1 MNKAD
6 LENLVEIRITEA
18 KVLLD
23 SGHYHGAYYLA
34 GYALECALKACIA
47 RKVKKYDFPD
57 KMLANASY
65 THNLD
70 QLIGVAG
77 LKQELSLQEAKDTEF
92 KVNWAVAKDWSESAR
107 YEYCIEKKIAQ
118 DLLSAI
124 TDSTSGVLEW
134 LKKYW

>member
-1 MNKAD
+1 MNKDD
-6 LENLVEIRITEA
+6 LETLVNIRINEA
-18 KVLLD
+18 EILLESD
-23 SGHYHGAYYLA
+23 NYPGSYYLA

-47 RKVKKYDFPD
+47 KKVKEYDFPD
-57 KMLANASY
+57 KVLANACY

-77 LKQELSLQEAKDTEF
+77 LKQELSKKEKEDTNF

-107 YEYCIEKKIAQ
+107 YEYCVKKKMAQ

-124 TDSTSGVLEW
+124 TDSTSGVLIW
-134 LKKYW
+134 LKRYW